1 MTHIRLILALLLVLL
16 LLFGIACLVPEPELG
31 HGASHDTIDGPMLKG
46 GDGSRHLDIY
56 WIGVCLALVEV
67 LLFVT
72 LLSFGLRPVPGK
84 LPRLAA
90 AGVVFAATMIAM
102 LATYWNSIPASSG
115 EPPSIVLGLPVP
127 TAWMIYGLGLVPLIF
142 AFFYISKFDSW
153 VLSPE
158 DEQRLADLVAQ
169 AATSD
174 EEGGA

>member
-1 MTHIRLILALLLVLL
+1 
-16 LLFGIACLVPEPELG
+16 
-31 HGASHDTIDGPMLKG
+31 
-46 GDGSRHLDIY
+46 
-56 WIGVCLALVEV
+56 
-67 LLFVT
+67 
-72 LLSFGLRPVPGK
+72 
-84 LPRLAA
+84 
-90 AGVVFAATMIAM
+90 AM

-142 AFFYISKFDSW
+142 VFFYISKFDSW